1 MNYLKIDK
9 EDVCNGEGLRVVLWL
24 SGCSH
29 KCKGCQNPQT
39 WDADSGI
46 SFDESAKEELFRELD
61 KDYISGLTLTG
72 GDPLFEG
79 NLDDVLDLV
88 TEVNKRYNTPQNI
101 DSNNANNNN
110 ILNADD
116 NKIRLSSPHKSIW
129 LYTGYTISTC
139 KYFDDTIF
147 TFHSSYYHPNPFNG
161 EHIKVDDKAYFIKQ
175 DRKRVEIIKNIDV
188 LIDGQYIDS
197 QRNILLPWVGSS
209 NQRVINVKESLQKG
223 EIVLWQT

>member
-39 WDADSGI
+39 WNANSGI
-46 SFDESAKEELFRELD
+46 PFDESAKEELFKELD

-72 GDPLFEG
+72 GDPLFED

-88 TEVNKRYNTPQNI
+88 TEVNKRHNTPQNI
-101 DSNNANNNN
+101 DNNDANNHN
-110 ILNADD
+110 ILNVDA
-116 NKIRLSSPHKSIW
+116 NKIRLSSPKKTIW
-129 LYTGYTISTC
+129 LYTGYTWEEIR
-139 KYFDDTIF
+139 KGNMKDGLRY
-147 TFHSSYYHPNPFNG
+147 G
-161 EHIKVDDKAYFIKQ
+161 EWT
-175 DRKRVEIIKNIDV
+175 KRAKIITECDV
-188 LIDGQYIDS
+188 LVDGQYVEL
-197 QRNILLPWVGSS
+197 QRDITLPYRGSS
-209 NQRVINVKESLQKG
+209 NQRLIDIQQSLQKG